1 MPPPARET
9 TENYLVSRGNE
20 PRYMLDTHG
29 AWIVENGQLKQENAS
44 SVNQW
49 NGGDPATIVGD
60 WRWMDYSASIDVTLP
75 GAEASRY
82 ERLTIRAQTGMNW
95 NNSGYTLE
103 INGAGSW
110 KLYRIGTQI
119 ASGTVTKNAE
129 GKYNLKLVGLGDTV
143 YALHRWQQ
151 GHQLYRCQPDALGPC
166 EDQLQLDAGLCR

>member
-1 MPPPARET
+1 ME
-9 TENYLVSRGNE
+9 
-20 PRYMLDTHG
+20 
-29 AWIVENGQLKQENAS
+29 
-44 SVNQW
+44 
-49 NGGDPATIVGD
+49 
-60 WRWMDYSASIDVTLP
+60 YSASIVVTLP

-129 GKYNLKLVGLGDTV
+129 GKYNLKLVGQGDGLALTKDKGTGAASSGATITSRAVGTEVQTVINAAKSLG
-143 YALHRWQQ
+143 
-151 GHQLYRCQPDALGPC
+151 
-166 EDQLQLDAGLCR
+166 

>member
-1 MPPPARET
+1 
-9 TENYLVSRGNE
+9 
-20 PRYMLDTHG
+20 
-29 AWIVENGQLKQENAS
+29 
-44 SVNQW
+44 
-49 NGGDPATIVGD
+49 
-60 WRWMDYSASIDVTLP
+60 MDYSASIDVTLP

-143 YALHRWQQ
+143 YAYID
-151 GHQLYRCQPDALGPC
+151 GNKVTS
-166 EDQLQLDAGLCR
+166 